1 MSMYSS
7 QPIAP
12 GREGAPAA
20 PPAAPGTPAVPGTP
34 ATPGTTSDGTPPQS
48 APGGGLPMSMLLMA
62 LPLLLIFLT
71 MRGQS
76 KKQKQVEQNLKTGDM
91 VVTQSGLI
99 GKVIEFVGETRVK
112 VEIAPGVSVRML
124 KSAITGVDG
133 GETKAAEGKDAK
145 DKDTA
150 KDKPQE
156 KKA

>member
-1 MSMYSS
+1 LSMYSS

-12 GREGAPAA
+12 GREGASGPGTPAA
-20 PPAAPGTPAVPGTP
+20 PAAPGQQGA
-34 ATPGTTSDGTPPQS
+34 PGTTADSSPPPQS

-76 KKQKQVEQNLKTGDM
+76 KKQKAIEQNLKTGDM
-91 VVTQSGLI
+91 VITQSGLI

-133 GETKAAEGKDAK
+133 GEAKDVKDKDAK
-145 DKDTA
+145 DKDVP

>member
-1 MSMYSS
+1 MSLIIM
-7 QPIAP
+7 
-12 GREGAPAA
+12 
-20 PPAAPGTPAVPGTP
+20 V
-34 ATPGTTSDGTPPQS
+34 
-48 APGGGLPMSMLLMA
+48 

-76 KKQKQVEQNLKTGDM
+76 KKQKAVEQNLKTGDT

-99 GKVIEFVGETRVK
+99 GKIVEFVGETRVK

-124 KSAITGVDG
+124 KSAITGVDTG
-133 GETKAAEGKDAK
+133 DPKPSDAKDAK
-145 DKDTA
+145 DAKDS